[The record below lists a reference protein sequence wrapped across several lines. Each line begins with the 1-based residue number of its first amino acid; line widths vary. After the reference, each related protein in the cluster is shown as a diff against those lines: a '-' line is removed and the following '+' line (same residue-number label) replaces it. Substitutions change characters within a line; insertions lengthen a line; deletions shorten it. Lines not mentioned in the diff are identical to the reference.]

1 MERRR
6 LVAKWLGNDIWVNI
20 AQSVFRLPIPY
31 HLGSL
36 KTVHT
41 ISTQGTPM
49 KSSARNQLAG
59 TIHSIEDF
67 SGCHSIAVQCGS
79 HLVYSHISPQ
89 AYRSLKPQIGQ
100 SAVVLFKANAITLFA
115 EIHPLR
121 LSAENSIEARVEAI
135 EQGAVNNI
143 VRLRTR
149 DGIPLAAAITLNSS
163 ESLDIRAG
171 QRITAVFLASQT
183 MLAVL

>member
-1 MERRR
+1 
-6 LVAKWLGNDIWVNI
+6 
-20 AQSVFRLPIPY
+20 
-31 HLGSL
+31 
-36 KTVHT
+36 
-41 ISTQGTPM
+41 M
-49 KSSARNQLAG
+49 KSSARNQLTG
-59 TIHSIEDF
+59 IIHSIEDC

-79 HLVYSHISPQ
+79 HLVYSHISPP

-100 SAVVLFKANAITLFA
+100 TAVLLFKANAITLFT

-121 LSAENSIEARVEAI
+121 LSAENSLEARVEAI

-143 VRLRTR
+143 VRLRTD
-149 DGIPLAAAITLNSS
+149 DGFTLAAITLNSS

-171 QRITAVFLASQT
+171 QRITAVFFANQT